1 MNEEVIVHKQY
12 NNEPKISFRIQDYV
26 DRTISHERELSEERQ
41 KFIDEKFLTVEE
53 ARRLAKVEQDRR
65 LESMNE
71 FREQLKDQAATF
83 ITREY
88 FDSVVETLRT
98 EMKPAL
104 TATTKSEG
112 SKEERNWFVPSGTAL
127 LMVLFSL
134 GAFIVSIISIL
145 IRC

>member
-112 SKEERNWFVPSGTAL
+112 SKEERNWFIPSGPAL
-127 LMVLFSL
+127 LMVLFAL
-134 GAFIVSIISIL
+134 GAFVVSIISIL

>member
-1 MNEEVIVHKQY
+1 MNEVIIAHKQY
-12 NNEPKISFRIQDYV
+12 NNEPKVSFRIQDYV
-26 DRTISHERELSEERQ
+26 DRAISHERELSEERR
-41 KFIDEKFLTVEE
+41 KFVDEKFLTVEE

-71 FREQLKDQAATF
+71 FRDQLKDQAATF

-88 FDSVVETLRT
+88 FDSIVEVLRT

-104 TATTKSEG
+104 NAVVKNEG
-112 SKEERNWFVPSGTAL
+112 SKEERNWFAPSGPVL

-134 GAFIVSIISIL
+134 GAFVVSIISIL
-145 IRC
+145 IR

>member
-71 FREQLKDQAATF
+71 FREQLKDQAATL

-134 GAFIVSIISIL
+134 GAFVVSIISIL